1 MGLEQ
6 RIPSLL
12 GQGDGTR
19 GQFHGGENLL
29 MVTLPLRVQSLPWA
43 MAAQEETLS
52 PTLGIPVGPAPAQ
65 APSAGCQPPSPTWP
79 PAPASSSR
87 GSSSAFRRPALEGA
101 PSPGTQRAGPGL
113 GRRRGDSPRSLTQG
127 AGDPE
132 HRAARLPAGRPHAQ
146 RSSGTPDSGPGA
158 RPRPVNKRGD
168 RLPGKGRD
176 CPRLPQLLPRPQP
189 SGALPT
195 RCRPP
200 GTSCPARGDGSAPG
214 VWRLWMEVTHP
225 PGAPAGA
232 GWGRGTER
240 YSPGDKAPR
249 VLTGTYSVDSWPF
262 ARHPSSA

>member
-1 MGLEQ
+1 MESSPFRGL
-6 RIPSLL
+6 
-12 GQGDGTR
+12 
-19 GQFHGGENLL
+19 
-29 MVTLPLRVQSLPWA
+29 LRKKRTP
-43 MAAQEETLS
+43 AALR
-52 PTLGIPVGPAPAQ
+52 IPVGAAPAQ
-65 APSAGCQPPSPTWP
+65 PPAQAAGRSPLTGCQPPSPTWP
-79 PAPASSSR
+79 PALRPPPAAA
-87 GSSSAFRRPALEGA
+87 SSAFRRPALESA
-101 PSPGTQRAGPGL
+101 PSPGTQGAGPGL

-225 PGAPAGA
+225 PGSPAGA

-249 VLTGTYSVDSWPF
+249 VRTAGPSPAPLPQHQTVT
-262 ARHPSSA
+262 HPGRLPQEFPGRSCSSPCYLH